1 MRRLD
6 QSVISMKLGERGR
19 EIRPK
24 ILHDV
29 AINMMETTRIL
40 RKAILLEPPLLLIDL
55 PCIQAAS
62 RLCVVRLVVVGLVN
76 HRRSWGS
83 VQLGLFLL

>member
-1 MRRLD
+1 MRRFD
-6 QSVISMKLGERGR
+6 KSVISMKLGERGR

-40 RKAILLEPPLLLIDL
+40 CRAILLEPPLLLIDL
-55 PCIQAAS
+55 SCMYAAS
-62 RLCVVRLVVVGLVN
+62 WLCAVRLVVVGLVN

-83 VQLGLFLL
+83 VQLGLFLC